1 MKNWIYLFTASCLIF
16 GSCTNTRKSEEPE
29 KYQLHI
35 HIDSLQQ
42 GTQYACTHFPKNI
55 KRGLSLAF
63 RCSFERFTSVSFGK
77 GKGEYRCGYFQITAD
92 SLFYRI
98 NRNGEANDTAVYA
111 AAHGLTISRHLGFS
125 VTDNAGNFTGT
136 LTAPG
141 KTFRFS
147 TASSNENNGILF
159 FSGEQDMQH
168 VDIFASC
175 RQMQHPV
182 WMFGDSYFGFGEN
195 RVIGALLDKGLGDV
209 YINGLAGQNSENAY
223 RELEKSLQYG
233 CPKLLVWCL
242 GMNDNYSDYVRFVQ
256 AVKSLG
262 DRYGFEVVYEIVPT
276 VLDRDKSRFQEYI
289 RSTGYRTFD
298 AYEAVGGMP
307 EWHEGYQS
315 SDRVH
320 PTPQG
325 AQAIAGQMLKEIPE
339 LKK

>member
-1 MKNWIYLFTASCLIF
+1 MKNWIYLFATGCLVF
-16 GSCTNTRKSEEPE
+16 SSCTDTPNSDDTD
-29 KYQLHI
+29 KYQLHT
-35 HIDSLQQ
+35 HFDTLQQ
-42 GTQYACTHFPKNI
+42 EIQYTDTQFPKNI

-63 RCSFERFTSVSFGK
+63 RCSFEQFTSATFGK
-77 GKGEYRCGYFQITAD
+77 GKGGYRSGYFQITAD

-98 NRNGEANDTAVYA
+98 NRNGEANDTAIYA
-111 AAHGLTISRHLGFS
+111 AAHGLTISRQLGFS
-125 VTDNAGNFTGT
+125 ATDNAGNFMGT
-136 LTAPG
+136 LSTPG
-141 KTFRFS
+141 GKFRFS
-147 TASSNENNGILF
+147 TASSNENNGDLF
-159 FSGEQDMQH
+159 FIGEQDMQQI
-168 VDIFASC
+168 DIFASC
-175 RQMQHPV
+175 QQMQHPV

-195 RVIGALLDKGLGDV
+195 RIIGALLDKGLGDV

-242 GMNDNYSDYVRFVQ
+242 GMNDNYTNYTRFVQ
-256 AVKSLG
+256 EVKSLG
-262 DRYGFEVVYEIVPT
+262 DQYGFEVVYEIVPS

-298 AYEAVGGMP
+298 AYEAVGGTP
-307 EWHEGYQS
+307 EWYEGYQS

-325 AQAIAGQMLKEIPE
+325 AQAIAEQMLKEIPE